1 MDYVLLGKTGVRVSP
16 LCLGTMTFGKEA
28 DEETSRSLMDRAF
41 DQGINFF
48 DTANIY
54 NGGLTEEIIGRW
66 LPAHRDAIVLA
77 SKVHFPTGEGPN
89 ERGSSRRHILRAVE
103 KSLAR
108 LQTDHLDLLYLH
120 HWDCATDL
128 EETFAAL
135 TTLVQQG
142 KILYVGVSNFA
153 AWQTMKAL
161 WVADVRHLVAPV
173 AIQPMYNLL
182 KRQVEVEI
190 LPMAQDQGLAIFP
203 YNPLAAGLLTGKYQ
217 RGEKGRMDE
226 NEMYRRRYS
235 DPIYMEVSD
244 QFVSYA
250 RDHGWSTAALAV
262 AWVNAH
268 PAVTASIIGA
278 RNKEQ
283 LDDTLGCLEI
293 QLDREHYEVIST
305 LAPQPPL
312 ATDRERN

>member
-28 DEETSRSLMDRAF
+28 DEKTSRTLMDRAF

-120 HWDCATDL
+120 H
-128 EETFAAL
+128 
-135 TTLVQQG
+135 
-142 KILYVGVSNFA
+142 
-153 AWQTMKAL
+153 
-161 WVADVRHLVAPV
+161 
-173 AIQPMYNLL
+173 
-182 KRQVEVEI
+182 
-190 LPMAQDQGLAIFP
+190 
-203 YNPLAAGLLTGKYQ
+203 
-217 RGEKGRMDE
+217 
-226 NEMYRRRYS
+226 
-235 DPIYMEVSD
+235 
-244 QFVSYA
+244 
-250 RDHGWSTAALAV
+250 
-262 AWVNAH
+262 
-268 PAVTASIIGA
+268 
-278 RNKEQ
+278 
-283 LDDTLGCLEI
+283 
-293 QLDREHYEVIST
+293 
-305 LAPQPPL
+305 
-312 ATDRERN
+312 